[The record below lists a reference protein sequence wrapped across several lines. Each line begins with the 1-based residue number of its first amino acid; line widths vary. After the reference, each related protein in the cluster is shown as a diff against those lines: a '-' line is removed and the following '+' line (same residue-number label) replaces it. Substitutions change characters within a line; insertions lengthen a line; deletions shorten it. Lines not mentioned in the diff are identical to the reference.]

1 MSISDA
7 VIDNTRHLCMEFDID
22 QDALLHG
29 FSGYFETVL
38 YGDIKLSKLRIIIF
52 SLFDGNHHW
61 KL

>member
-1 MSISDA
+1 
-7 VIDNTRHLCMEFDID
+7 MEFDID

-52 SLFDGNHHW
+52 SLFDGNHLYSLW
-61 KL
+61 FDLSMD

>member
-7 VIDNTRHLCMEFDID
+7 VIDNTRHICMQFDID

-38 YGDIKLSKLRIIIF
+38 YGDINLSKLKKI
-52 SLFDGNHHW
+52 
-61 KL
+61 